1 MVAGGSIQAL
11 RANHLHPIMHYP
23 TSSQDLNVIEE
34 VWSHLRTRLFESAP
48 EGIETRADFIRR
60 LHGAVRLLNTSG
72 KATLL
77 KMCRNMRERAQ
88 DVPNRRG
95 ERTGY

>member
-1 MVAGGSIQAL
+1 MVAGGSLQAL
-11 RANHLHPIMHYP
+11 RANHLHPIMHDP
-23 TSSQDLNVIEE
+23 PSSQDLNVIEE

-60 LHGAVRLLNTSG
+60 LHGAVRSLNTNG

-77 KMCRNMRERAQ
+77 KMSYRSRERAQ
-88 DVPNRRG
+88 ELLNRRG
-95 ERTGY
+95 ERAGY